1 MLLAAALLVAGAIV
15 WGTRMAVRA
24 WHAARH
30 DEALARRALLLQLF
44 SSGVAAVHADPPAL
58 LVWQPLART
67 ARTLFPDDFHA
78 FDRAAGGVFPFTRE
92 QIENAHARWT
102 AEWLAWEQR
111 HDAEFK
117 LKASMAEHDL
127 AASGGSPVMRAR
139 LDAVEREKLEG
150 YQRRY
155 EEYIRTAKA
164 LQGLTAEDQR

>member
-1 MLLAAALLVAGAIV
+1 MLLAAALVVAGAIL
-15 WGTRMAVRA
+15 WSTQTMVRA
-24 WHAARH
+24 WRAAQR
-30 DEALARRALLLQLF
+30 DEALTRQALLLQLF
-44 SSGVAAVHADPPAL
+44 SSGVAAVRADPPSL

-67 ARTLFPDDFHA
+67 ARKLFPDDFGA

-92 QIENAHARWT
+92 QIEGAHARWT

-117 LKASMAEHDL
+117 LKASMAEHEL

-139 LDAVEREKLEG
+139 LDAVEREKLEA

-164 LQGLTAEDQR
+164 LQALAGDQPD

>member
-1 MLLAAALLVAGAIV
+1 MELGAALLIATAMI
-15 WGTRMAVRA
+15 WCTQSALRA
-24 WHAARH
+24 WQTVREDAAQS
-30 DEALARRALLLQLF
+30 RRASLLQLF
-44 SSGVAAVHADPPAL
+44 SAGVASVRSDPPSL

-67 ARTLFPDDFHA
+67 ARQLFPDDFKA
-78 FDRAAGGVFPFTRE
+78 LDRAAGGAFPFTRE
-92 QIENAHARWT
+92 EIAAAHARWT

-117 LKASMAEHDL
+117 LKASVAEHDL

-164 LQGLTAEDQR
+164 LQALMGE